1 MKSKETKHLRFELTV
16 EEYAEFWKIG
26 SLLNLNK
33 KHPILL
39 KMMEVIKAMKVIKEL
54 RQ

>member
-16 EEYAEFWKIG
+16 EQYAEFWHIG

-33 KHPILL
+33 KHLIL
-39 KMMEVIKAMKVIKEL
+39 KAMMKIVKETK
-54 RQ
+54 Q